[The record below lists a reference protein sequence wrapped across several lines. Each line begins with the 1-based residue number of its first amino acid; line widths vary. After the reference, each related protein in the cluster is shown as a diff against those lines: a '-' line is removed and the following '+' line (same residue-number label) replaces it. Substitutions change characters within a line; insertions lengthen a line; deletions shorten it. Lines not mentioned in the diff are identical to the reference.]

1 MKRLIKN
8 MVGILVVLLAST
20 NVQAELQLVENFEG
34 MSTTISPDG
43 EACTGV
49 MGGTLDTQSEG
60 TGNIDI
66 VDIDGSRVVTV
77 IGHSSGN
84 NARAFGFN
92 GITNTIDNS
101 ETGIAFC
108 RFWLRDTSRA
118 ARTYMGLISDATD
131 NPITD
136 TNADNPMSIPAGFS
150 WVDNGSGGLDIVTT
164 DGAIVLKAGLARG
177 QWYNVWIVANNA
189 TDTFDL
195 YLSEAEGPAGEA
207 TLPTPEDLVESN
219 IPFGVATTE
228 PLTGMIFA
236 NPTGTGQADRIYI
249 DEIYWDGDQGLG
261 KPTKARNS
269 IPADEESDVPRDV
282 IMGWTPA
289 PFAATHNVYFGT
301 SFDDVYN
308 GIGGI
313 TQSAGSYTPP
323 QRLDFDTTY
332 YWRVD
337 EVDAPPDS
345 TVYRGSLWSFTTE
358 PFAYPIENI
367 TATASSSDTAKGPEN
382 TVNGSGLDA
391 TGLLHT
397 KTGDDNMWLSSMIGT
412 QPTWI
417 EYEFDKVYKLYEMW
431 VWNSND
437 SLEPAIGFGFKD
449 VTIEYSVNGT
459 DYTTLG
465 TTHEFARAPGLDDYA
480 HNTTVD
486 LNGALAKYV
495 RLTANS
501 NWGSI
506 LDQYGLS
513 EVRFFYIPTL
523 AREPNPDSGARDV
536 SIGTIDEPVDVT
548 LGFRA
553 GREAARH
560 DVYLSSDEQAV
571 IDGTAPVAT
580 VTETSYGPLSLDLG
594 MTYYWRV
601 DEVNDAETTTT
612 WKGDL
617 WNFRTQ
623 EYFVVD
629 DMESYNDINEGE
641 PGSNRIYLAWL
652 DGLDDPSNGSIIGY
666 DNAPFAEQTIVHG
679 GSQSMPF
686 SYDNAVGYSEA
697 TMTLTNPCDWTKEGV
712 GVLSLWF
719 RGNPI
724 SFIEDPAGTFT
735 ISAAGTDIWDTAD
748 EFRFAYKQLSGAGS
762 IVAQV
767 LSVQNTDGM
776 AKVGVMIRES
786 LDPGSKHA
794 FVCITPGNGVVAQ
807 ARVTTDTNSASNNQ
821 TGITAPHWVKLER
834 DAAGTFTAS
843 HSADGITWQPVEGDS
858 PRLISMSQNVYIGLA
873 MTSHNANITGTA
885 EFANVQTTG
894 SVSPM
899 IWSHQAIGAI
909 MLSNEPEPMYVAL
922 NGNAVV
928 HHDNPNAAQINDWT
942 EWNIDLTRF
951 AGQGVNL
958 ANVNTITLGLGNR
971 ANPTAG
977 GAGMMY
983 FDDIRLYAP

>member
-8 MVGILVVLLAST
+8 MIGILAILLA
-20 NVQAELQLVENFEG
+20 NAAAQAGLGLVENFEG

-43 EACTGV
+43 AACTGV

-66 VDIDGSRVVTV
+66 VDADGSRVVTV

-118 ARTYMGLISDATD
+118 PRTYMGLISDATD
-131 NPITD
+131 NPITG

-150 WVDNGSGGLDIVTT
+150 WVDDGSGGLDIVTT

-189 TDTFDL
+189 ADTFDL

-219 IPFGVATTE
+219 IPFGLATTE

-261 KPTKARNS
+261 KPTKARNP
-269 IPADEESDVPRDV
+269 IPANEESDVPRDV
-282 IMGWTPA
+282 ILGWTPG
-289 PFAATHNVYFGT
+289 PFAATHDVYFGT

-308 GIGGI
+308 GIGGV
-313 TQSAGSYTPP
+313 TQSVTSYAPA
-323 QRLDFDTTY
+323 QRLDFGTTY

-358 PFAYPIENI
+358 PVAYAIENI
-367 TATASSSDTAKGPEN
+367 TTTASSSDTAKGPEN

-397 KTGDDNMWLSSMIGT
+397 KTSDDNMWLSSMTGP

-417 EYEFDKVYKLYEMW
+417 EYEFDGIYKLYEMW

-486 LNGALAKYV
+486 LNGTTAKYV

-506 LDQYGLS
+506 LNQYGLS
-513 EVRFFYIPTL
+513 EVRFFYIPIP
-523 AREPNPDSGARDV
+523 AREPNPGSGARDV
-536 SIGTIDEPVDVT
+536 SIGTIDEPIDVI

-560 DVYLSSDEQAV
+560 DVYFSSDEQAV
-571 IDGTAPVAT
+571 IDGTAPVTT
-580 VTETSYGPLSLDLG
+580 VTEASYGPLSLDLG

-601 DEVNDAETTTT
+601 DEVNDAETPTT

-641 PGSNRIYLAWL
+641 AGSNRIYLAWL
-652 DGLDDPSNGSIIGY
+652 DGYDNPANGSTVGHL
-666 DNAPFAEQTIVHG
+666 DPPFYEETIVHG
-679 GSQSMPF
+679 GGQSMPLY
-686 SYDNAVGYSEA
+686 YDNAAGKSEA
-697 TMTLTNPCDWTKEGV
+697 TLTLTSNRDWTVNGV
-712 GVLSLWF
+712 NTLTIWF
-719 RGNPI
+719 RGDSSN
-724 SFIEDPAGTFT
+724 
-735 ISAAGTDIWDTAD
+735 AA
-748 EFRFAYKQLSGAGS
+748 EQ
-762 IVAQV
+762 
-767 LSVQNTDGM
+767 
-776 AKVGVMIRES
+776 
-786 LDPGSKHA
+786 
-794 FVCITPGNGVVAQ
+794 
-807 ARVTTDTNSASNNQ
+807 
-821 TGITAPHWVKLER
+821 
-834 DAAGTFTAS
+834 
-843 HSADGITWQPVEGDS
+843 
-858 PRLISMSQNVYIGLA
+858 
-873 MTSHNANITGTA
+873 
-885 EFANVQTTG
+885 
-894 SVSPM
+894 
-899 IWSHQAIGAI
+899 
-909 MLSNEPEPMYVAL
+909 MYVTL
-922 NGNAVV
+922 NGNARID
-928 HHDNPNAAQINDWT
+928 HDEPDAAQATTWT
-942 EWNIDLTRF
+942 EWNIDLQAF
-951 AGQGVNL
+951 ADQGVNL
-958 ANVNTITLGLGNR
+958 ANVNSITLGLSSV
-971 ANPTAG
+971 TG
-977 GAGMMY
+977 GTGTIY
-983 FDDIRLYAP
+983 FDDIRLYALNPETP

>member
-8 MVGILVVLLAST
+8 MVGILAILLASAAA
-20 NVQAELQLVENFEG
+20 QAGLGLVENFEG

-43 EACTGV
+43 GACTGV

-118 ARTYMGLISDATD
+118 ARTYMGLISDASD
-131 NPITD
+131 NPITG

-164 DGAIVLKAGLARG
+164 DGVTVLKAGLARG

-189 TDTFDL
+189 ADTFDL

-236 NPTGTGQADRIYI
+236 NPAGTGQADRIYI

-261 KPTKARNS
+261 KPTKARNPS
-269 IPADEESDVPRDV
+269 PASEESDVPRDV
-282 IMGWTPA
+282 ILGWTPG

-308 GIGGI
+308 GIGGV
-313 TQSAGSYTPP
+313 TQSVTGYAPA
-323 QRLDFDTTY
+323 QRLDFGTTY

-337 EVDAPPDS
+337 EVNTPPDS
-345 TVYRGSLWSFTTE
+345 TLYRGSLWSFTTE
-358 PFAYPIENI
+358 PVAYAIENI

-382 TVNGSGLDA
+382 TVNGSGLDT

-397 KTGDDNMWLSSMIGT
+397 KTGDDNMWLSSMMGP

-417 EYEFDKVYKLYEMW
+417 EYEFDGIYKLHEMW

-437 SLEPAIGFGFKD
+437 SLEPVIGFGFKD
-449 VTIEYSVNGT
+449 VTIEYSINGT

-465 TTHEFARAPGLDDYA
+465 TTHEFARAPGLDNYA

-486 LNGALAKYV
+486 LNGIAAKYV
-495 RLTANS
+495 RLKANS
-501 NWGSI
+501 NWGS
-506 LDQYGLS
+506 LFEQYGLS
-513 EVRFFYIPTL
+513 EVRFLYIPIL

-536 SIGTIDEPVDVT
+536 SIGTIDEPIDIT

-571 IDGTAPVAT
+571 IDGTAPVET
-580 VTETSYGPLSLDLG
+580 MTETSYGPLSLDLG
-594 MTYYWRV
+594 TTYYWRV
-601 DEVNDAETTTT
+601 DEVNDAETPTT

-617 WNFRTQ
+617 WDFRTQ

-629 DMESYNDINEGE
+629 DFEDYNDYPPDEIF
-641 PGSNRIYLAWL
+641 STWI
-652 DGLDDPSNGSIIGY
+652 DGYGVETNGSTAGY
-666 DNAPFAEQTIVHG
+666 PEPDFLAGEHYVDTTIVHG
-679 GSQSMPF
+679 GTQSMPF
-686 SYDNAVGYSEA
+686 FYDNNLKFSEA
-697 TMTLTNPCDWTKEGV
+697 AMTLSSQRDWTIRGV

-719 RGNPI
+719 YGDTSN
-724 SFIEDPAGTFT
+724 
-735 ISAAGTDIWDTAD
+735 AA
-748 EFRFAYKQLSGAGS
+748 
-762 IVAQV
+762 
-767 LSVQNTDGM
+767 
-776 AKVGVMIRES
+776 
-786 LDPGSKHA
+786 
-794 FVCITPGNGVVAQ
+794 
-807 ARVTTDTNSASNNQ
+807 
-821 TGITAPHWVKLER
+821 ER
-834 DAAGTFTAS
+834 MF
-843 HSADGITWQPVEGDS
+843 
-858 PRLISMSQNVYIGLA
+858 
-873 MTSHNANITGTA
+873 
-885 EFANVQTTG
+885 
-894 SVSPM
+894 
-899 IWSHQAIGAI
+899 
-909 MLSNEPEPMYVAL
+909 VAL
-922 NGNAVV
+922 NGSATVY
-928 HHDNPNAAQINDWT
+928 HDDPDAALINEWT
-942 EWNIDLTRF
+942 EWTIDLQEF
-951 AGQGVNL
+951 AAQGVNL
-958 ANVNTITLGLGNR
+958 ANVNTISIGFGDKNNLQ
-971 ANPTAG
+971 AG
-977 GAGMMY
+977 GSGMVF
-983 FDDIRLYAP
+983 FDDIRLYRPAQ

>member
-8 MVGILVVLLAST
+8 MIGILAILLSSAAA
-20 NVQAELQLVENFEG
+20 QAGLELVENFEG
-34 MSTTISPDG
+34 MSTTVSPDG
-43 EACTGV
+43 GACTGV

-66 VDIDGSRVVTV
+66 VDADGSRVVTV

-131 NPITD
+131 NPITN
-136 TNADNPMSIPAGFS
+136 TNADNPMSIPAGFR
-150 WVDNGSGGLDIVTT
+150 WVDDGSGGLDIVTT
-164 DGAIVLKAGLARG
+164 DGVTVLKAGLARG

-189 TDTFDL
+189 ADTFDL

-236 NPTGTGQADRIYI
+236 NPAGTGQADRIYI

-261 KPTKARNS
+261 KPTKARNPS
-269 IPADEESDVPRDV
+269 PASEESDVPRDV
-282 IMGWTPA
+282 ILSWTPG
-289 PFAATHNVYFGT
+289 PFAATHDVYFGT

-308 GIGGI
+308 GIGGV
-313 TQSAGSYTPP
+313 TQSVTSYAPA
-323 QRLDFDTTY
+323 QRLEFDTTY

-337 EVDAPPDS
+337 EVNAPPDS

-358 PFAYPIENI
+358 PVAYAIENI

-382 TVNGSGLDA
+382 TVNGAGLDA
-391 TGLLHT
+391 TGLLHG
-397 KTGDDNMWLSSMIGT
+397 KEGDSMWLSSMMGS

-417 EYEFDKVYKLYEMW
+417 EYGFDGVYKLYEMW

-437 SLEPAIGFGFKD
+437 SLEPVIGFGFKD

-486 LNGALAKYV
+486 LNGVAAKYV

-501 NWGSI
+501 NWGS
-506 LDQYGLS
+506 LFDQYGLS
-513 EVRFFYIPTL
+513 EVRFFYIPIL

-536 SIGTIDEPVDVT
+536 SIGTIDGPIDVT

-571 IDGTAPVAT
+571 IDGTAPVET

-594 MTYYWRV
+594 TTYYWRV
-601 DEVNDAETTTT
+601 DEVNEAETPTT

-617 WNFRTQ
+617 WDFRTQ
-623 EYFVVD
+623 EFFVVD
-629 DMESYNDINEGE
+629 DFEDYNDYPPDEIW
-641 PGSNRIYLAWL
+641 STWI
-652 DGLDDPSNGSIIGY
+652 DGYGTTTNGSTIGY
-666 DNAPFAEQTIVHG
+666 PDPDWNFGEHYVETSIVHG
-679 GSQSMPF
+679 GAQSMPYF
-686 SYDNAVGYSEA
+686 YDNNLKYSEA
-697 TMTLTNPCDWTKEGV
+697 AMTLSYPRNWTKQGV

-719 RGNPI
+719 YGDTSN
-724 SFIEDPAGTFT
+724 
-735 ISAAGTDIWDTAD
+735 AAET
-748 EFRFAYKQLSGAGS
+748 L
-762 IVAQV
+762 
-767 LSVQNTDGM
+767 
-776 AKVGVMIRES
+776 
-786 LDPGSKHA
+786 
-794 FVCITPGNGVVAQ
+794 
-807 ARVTTDTNSASNNQ
+807 
-821 TGITAPHWVKLER
+821 
-834 DAAGTFTAS
+834 
-843 HSADGITWQPVEGDS
+843 
-858 PRLISMSQNVYIGLA
+858 
-873 MTSHNANITGTA
+873 
-885 EFANVQTTG
+885 
-894 SVSPM
+894 
-899 IWSHQAIGAI
+899 
-909 MLSNEPEPMYVAL
+909 YVAL
-922 NGNAVV
+922 NGSATVY
-928 HHDNPNAAQINDWT
+928 HDDTDATLINEWT
-942 EWNIDLTRF
+942 EWTIDLQEF
-951 AGQGVNL
+951 ATQGVNL
-958 ANVNTITLGLGNR
+958 ANVNTIAIGFGDKNNLQ
-971 ANPTAG
+971 AG
-977 GAGMMY
+977 GSGMVF
-983 FDDIRLYAP
+983 FDDIRLYRPAQ

>member
-8 MVGILVVLLAST
+8 MIGILAILLA
-20 NVQAELQLVENFEG
+20 NAAAQAGLGLVENFEG

-43 EACTGV
+43 AACTGV

-66 VDIDGSRVVTV
+66 VDADGSRVVTV

-118 ARTYMGLISDATD
+118 PRTYMGLISDATD
-131 NPITD
+131 NPITG

-150 WVDNGSGGLDIVTT
+150 WVDDGSGGLDIVTT

-189 TDTFDL
+189 ADTFDL

-219 IPFGVATTE
+219 IPFGLATTE

-261 KPTKARNS
+261 KPTKARNP
-269 IPADEESDVPRDV
+269 IPANEESDVPRDV
-282 IMGWTPA
+282 ILGWTPG
-289 PFAATHNVYFGT
+289 PFAATHDVYFGT

-308 GIGGI
+308 GIGGV
-313 TQSAGSYTPP
+313 TQSVTSYAPA
-323 QRLDFDTTY
+323 QRLDFGTTY

-358 PFAYPIENI
+358 PVAYAIENI
-367 TATASSSDTAKGPEN
+367 TTTASSSDTAKGPEN

-397 KTGDDNMWLSSMIGT
+397 KTSDDNMWLSSMTGP

-417 EYEFDKVYKLYEMW
+417 EYEFDGIYKLYEMW

-486 LNGALAKYV
+486 LNGTTAKYV

-506 LDQYGLS
+506 LNQYGLS
-513 EVRFFYIPTL
+513 EVRFFYIPIP
-523 AREPNPDSGARDV
+523 AREPDPGSGARDV
-536 SIGTIDEPVDVT
+536 SIGTIDEPIDVI

-560 DVYLSSDEQAV
+560 DVYFSSDEQAV
-571 IDGTAPVAT
+571 IDGTAPVTT
-580 VTETSYGPLSLDLG
+580 VTEASYGPLSLDLG

-601 DEVNDAETTTT
+601 DEVNDAETPTT

-641 PGSNRIYLAWL
+641 AGSNRIYLAWL
-652 DGLDDPSNGSIIGY
+652 DGYDNPANGSTVGHL
-666 DNAPFAEQTIVHG
+666 DPPFYEETIVHG
-679 GSQSMPF
+679 GGQSMPLY
-686 SYDNAVGYSEA
+686 YDNAAGKSEA
-697 TMTLTNPCDWTKEGV
+697 TLTLTSNRDWTVNGV
-712 GVLSLWF
+712 NTLTIWF
-719 RGNPI
+719 RGDSSN
-724 SFIEDPAGTFT
+724 
-735 ISAAGTDIWDTAD
+735 AA
-748 EFRFAYKQLSGAGS
+748 EQ
-762 IVAQV
+762 
-767 LSVQNTDGM
+767 
-776 AKVGVMIRES
+776 
-786 LDPGSKHA
+786 
-794 FVCITPGNGVVAQ
+794 
-807 ARVTTDTNSASNNQ
+807 
-821 TGITAPHWVKLER
+821 
-834 DAAGTFTAS
+834 
-843 HSADGITWQPVEGDS
+843 
-858 PRLISMSQNVYIGLA
+858 
-873 MTSHNANITGTA
+873 
-885 EFANVQTTG
+885 
-894 SVSPM
+894 
-899 IWSHQAIGAI
+899 
-909 MLSNEPEPMYVAL
+909 MYVTL
-922 NGNAVV
+922 NGNARID
-928 HHDNPNAAQINDWT
+928 HDEPDAAQATTWT
-942 EWNIDLTRF
+942 EWNIDLQAF
-951 AGQGVNL
+951 ADQGVNL
-958 ANVNTITLGLGNR
+958 ANVNSITLGLSSV
-971 ANPTAG
+971 TG
-977 GAGMMY
+977 GTGTIY
-983 FDDIRLYAP
+983 FDDIRLYALNPETP

>member
-8 MVGILVVLLAST
+8 MVGILAILLASAAA
-20 NVQAELQLVENFEG
+20 QAGLELVENFEG

-43 EACTGV
+43 GACTGV

-66 VDIDGSRVVTV
+66 VDADGSRLVTV

-131 NPITD
+131 NPITN

-164 DGAIVLKAGLARG
+164 DGVTVLKAGLARG

-189 TDTFDL
+189 ADTFDL

-236 NPTGTGQADRIYI
+236 NPAGTGQADRIYI

-261 KPTKARNS
+261 KPTKARNPS
-269 IPADEESDVPRDV
+269 PASEESDVPRDV
-282 IMGWTPA
+282 ILGWTPG

-308 GIGGI
+308 GIGGV
-313 TQSAGSYTPP
+313 TQSVTSYVPD
-323 QRLDFDTTY
+323 QRLDFGTTY

-337 EVDAPPDS
+337 EVNVPPDS

-358 PFAYPIENI
+358 PVAYAIENI

-382 TVNGSGLDA
+382 TVDGSGLDT

-397 KTGDDNMWLSSMIGT
+397 KTGDDNMWLSSMMGP

-417 EYEFDKVYKLYEMW
+417 EYEFDGIYKLYEMW

-437 SLEPAIGFGFKD
+437 SLEPVIGFGFKD

-486 LNGALAKYV
+486 LNGVAAKYV

-501 NWGSI
+501 NWGS
-506 LDQYGLS
+506 LFDQYGLS
-513 EVRFFYIPTL
+513 EVRFLYIPIL

-536 SIGTIDEPVDVT
+536 SIGTIDGPIDVT

-571 IDGTAPVAT
+571 IDGTAPVET
-580 VTETSYGPLSLDLG
+580 MTETSYGPLSLDLG
-594 MTYYWRV
+594 TTYYWRV
-601 DEVNDAETTTT
+601 DEVNEAETPTT
-612 WKGDL
+612 WQGDL

-629 DMESYNDINEGE
+629 DFEDYNDYPPDEIF
-641 PGSNRIYLAWL
+641 SMWI
-652 DGLDDPSNGSIIGY
+652 DGYGVETNGSTAGY
-666 DNAPFAEQTIVHG
+666 PEPDFLAGEHYIETTIVHG
-679 GSQSMPF
+679 GTQSMPF
-686 SYDNAVGYSEA
+686 FYDNNLKFSEA
-697 TMTLTNPCDWTKEGV
+697 AMTLSSQRDWTIRGV

-719 RGNPI
+719 YGDTSN
-724 SFIEDPAGTFT
+724 
-735 ISAAGTDIWDTAD
+735 AA
-748 EFRFAYKQLSGAGS
+748 
-762 IVAQV
+762 
-767 LSVQNTDGM
+767 
-776 AKVGVMIRES
+776 
-786 LDPGSKHA
+786 
-794 FVCITPGNGVVAQ
+794 
-807 ARVTTDTNSASNNQ
+807 
-821 TGITAPHWVKLER
+821 ER
-834 DAAGTFTAS
+834 MF
-843 HSADGITWQPVEGDS
+843 
-858 PRLISMSQNVYIGLA
+858 
-873 MTSHNANITGTA
+873 
-885 EFANVQTTG
+885 
-894 SVSPM
+894 
-899 IWSHQAIGAI
+899 
-909 MLSNEPEPMYVAL
+909 VAL
-922 NGNAVV
+922 NGSATVY
-928 HHDNPNAAQINDWT
+928 HDDPDAALINEWT
-942 EWNIDLTRF
+942 EWTIDLQEF
-951 AGQGVNL
+951 AAQGVNL
-958 ANVNTITLGLGNR
+958 ANVNTISIGFGDKNNLQ
-971 ANPTAG
+971 AG
-977 GAGMMY
+977 GSGMVF
-983 FDDIRLYAP
+983 FDDIRLYRPAQ

>member
-8 MVGILVVLLAST
+8 MIGILAILLSSAAA
-20 NVQAELQLVENFEG
+20 QAGLELVENFEG
-34 MSTTISPDG
+34 MSTTVSPDG
-43 EACTGV
+43 GACTGV

-66 VDIDGSRVVTV
+66 VDADGSRVVTV

-131 NPITD
+131 NPITN
-136 TNADNPMSIPAGFS
+136 TNADNPMSIPAGFR
-150 WVDNGSGGLDIVTT
+150 WVDDGSGGLDIVTT
-164 DGAIVLKAGLARG
+164 DGVTVLKAGLARG

-189 TDTFDL
+189 ADTFDL

-236 NPTGTGQADRIYI
+236 NPAGTGQADRIYI

-261 KPTKARNS
+261 KPTKARNPS
-269 IPADEESDVPRDV
+269 PASEESDVPRDV
-282 IMGWTPA
+282 ILSWTPG
-289 PFAATHNVYFGT
+289 PFAATHDVYFGT

-308 GIGGI
+308 GIGGV
-313 TQSAGSYTPP
+313 TQSVTSYAPA
-323 QRLDFDTTY
+323 QRLEFDTTY

-337 EVDAPPDS
+337 EVNAPPDS

-358 PFAYPIENI
+358 PVAYPIENI

-382 TVNGSGLDA
+382 TINGAGLDA
-391 TGLLHT
+391 SGLLHT
-397 KTGDDNMWLSSMIGT
+397 KTGDDNMWLSSMIGP

-417 EYEFDKVYKLYEMW
+417 EYEFDGVYKLYEMW

-437 SLEPAIGFGFKD
+437 SLEPVIGFGFKD

-486 LNGALAKYV
+486 LNGVAAKYV

-501 NWGSI
+501 NWGS
-506 LDQYGLS
+506 LFDQYGLS
-513 EVRFFYIPTL
+513 EVRFFYIPIL

-536 SIGTIDEPVDVT
+536 SIGTIDGPIDVT

-571 IDGTAPVAT
+571 IDGTAPVET

-594 MTYYWRV
+594 TTYYWRV
-601 DEVNDAETTTT
+601 DEVNEAETPTT

-617 WNFRTQ
+617 WDFRTQ
-623 EYFVVD
+623 EFFVVD
-629 DMESYNDINEGE
+629 DFEDYNDYPPDEIW
-641 PGSNRIYLAWL
+641 STWI
-652 DGLDDPSNGSIIGY
+652 DGYGTTTNGSTIGY
-666 DNAPFAEQTIVHG
+666 PDPDWNFGEHYVETSIVHG
-679 GSQSMPF
+679 GAQSMPYF
-686 SYDNAVGYSEA
+686 YDNNLKYSEA
-697 TMTLTNPCDWTKEGV
+697 AMTLSYPRNWTKQGV

-719 RGNPI
+719 YGDTSN
-724 SFIEDPAGTFT
+724 
-735 ISAAGTDIWDTAD
+735 AAET
-748 EFRFAYKQLSGAGS
+748 L
-762 IVAQV
+762 
-767 LSVQNTDGM
+767 
-776 AKVGVMIRES
+776 
-786 LDPGSKHA
+786 
-794 FVCITPGNGVVAQ
+794 
-807 ARVTTDTNSASNNQ
+807 
-821 TGITAPHWVKLER
+821 
-834 DAAGTFTAS
+834 
-843 HSADGITWQPVEGDS
+843 
-858 PRLISMSQNVYIGLA
+858 
-873 MTSHNANITGTA
+873 
-885 EFANVQTTG
+885 
-894 SVSPM
+894 
-899 IWSHQAIGAI
+899 
-909 MLSNEPEPMYVAL
+909 YVAL
-922 NGNAVV
+922 NGSATVY
-928 HHDNPNAAQINDWT
+928 HDDTDATLINEWT
-942 EWNIDLTRF
+942 EWTIDLQEF
-951 AGQGVNL
+951 AAQGVNL
-958 ANVNTITLGLGNR
+958 ANVNTIAIGFGDKNNLQ
-971 ANPTAG
+971 AG
-977 GAGMMY
+977 GSGMVF
-983 FDDIRLYAP
+983 FDDIRLYRPAQ

>member
-8 MVGILVVLLAST
+8 MVGIMVILLASAAA
-20 NVQAELQLVENFEG
+20 QAGLGLVENFEG
-34 MSTTISPDG
+34 MSTTNSPDG
-43 EACTGV
+43 QACTGV

-66 VDIDGSRVVTV
+66 VDADGSRVVTV

-84 NARAFGFN
+84 NARAIGFN

-108 RFWLRDTSRA
+108 RFWLRDTSRVP
-118 ARTYMGLISDATD
+118 RTYMGLISDSTD

-136 TNADNPMSIPAGFS
+136 TNADNPMSIPVGFS
-150 WVDNGSGGLDIVTT
+150 WVDDGSGGLDIVTT

-189 TDTFDL
+189 VDTFDL

-207 TLPTPEDLVESN
+207 TLPSPEDLVESN

-236 NPTGTGQADRIYI
+236 NPAGTGQAERIYI

-261 KPTKARNS
+261 KPTKARNP
-269 IPADEESDVPRDV
+269 IPANEESDVPRDV
-282 IMGWTPA
+282 ILGWTPG
-289 PFAATHNVYFGT
+289 PFAAAHDVYFGT
-301 SFDDVYN
+301 SFDDVYD
-308 GIGGI
+308 GIGGV
-313 TQSAGSYTPP
+313 TQSVTSYAPA
-323 QRLDFDTTY
+323 QRLDFGTTY

-358 PFAYPIENI
+358 PVAYPIENI
-367 TATASSSDTAKGPEN
+367 TATASSSDIDKGPEN
-382 TVNGSGLDA
+382 TVNGAGLDA

-397 KTGDDNMWLSSMIGT
+397 KTGDDNMWLSSMTGP

-417 EYEFDKVYKLYEMW
+417 EYEFDGVYKLYEMW

-486 LNGALAKYV
+486 LNGAAAKYV

-506 LDQYGLS
+506 LNQYGLS
-513 EVRFFYIPTL
+513 EVRFFYIPIP

-536 SIGTIDEPVDVT
+536 SVGTIDEPIDVI

-560 DVYLSSDEQAV
+560 DVYFSSDEQAV
-571 IDGTAPVAT
+571 IDGTAPVTT
-580 VTETSYGPLSLDLG
+580 VTEASYGPLSLDLG

-601 DEVNDAETTTT
+601 DEVNDAETPTT
-612 WKGDL
+612 WKGGL

-641 PGSNRIYLAWL
+641 PGSNRIYLAWA
-652 DGLDDPSNGSIIGY
+652 DGFDNPAVNGSVVGN
-666 DNAPFAEQTIVHG
+666 DPPPFVEQTIVHSG
-679 GSQSMPF
+679 RQSMPM
-686 SYDNAVGYSEA
+686 SYDNAVGKSEA
-697 TMTLTNPCDWTKEGV
+697 TLTLTSNRDWTEKGV
-712 GVLSLWF
+712 DTLVIWHIGAAANAAETMYVVL
-719 RGNPI
+719 N
-724 SFIEDPAGTFT
+724 
-735 ISAAGTDIWDTAD
+735 
-748 EFRFAYKQLSGAGS
+748 
-762 IVAQV
+762 
-767 LSVQNTDGM
+767 
-776 AKVGVMIRES
+776 
-786 LDPGSKHA
+786 
-794 FVCITPGNGVVAQ
+794 
-807 ARVTTDTNSASNNQ
+807 
-821 TGITAPHWVKLER
+821 
-834 DAAGTFTAS
+834 
-843 HSADGITWQPVEGDS
+843 
-858 PRLISMSQNVYIGLA
+858 
-873 MTSHNANITGTA
+873 GTA
-885 EFANVQTTG
+885 
-894 SVSPM
+894 
-899 IWSHQAIGAI
+899 
-909 MLSNEPEPMYVAL
+909 
-922 NGNAVV
+922 AVNN
-928 HHDNPNAAQINDWT
+928 DNPNAAQAEDWT
-942 EWNIDLTRF
+942 EWTIDLQVF
-951 AGQGVNL
+951 ADQGVNL
-958 ANVNTITLGLGNR
+958 ANVNSITLGLGNR
-971 ANPTAG
+971 NNPVAG
-977 GAGMMY
+977 GTGMMY
-983 FDDIRLYAP
+983 FDDIRLYPPAP